1 MFLIT
6 LFTPKL
12 QFMIGKKYAVL
23 AVCILA
29 FLSSSFAQDK
39 DNTPES
45 ASSYDIRDSSL
56 IPARRI
62 PQHNEFLNNAYPF
75 PAKPR
80 NQWEVGVKGGLSTVS
95 GDVRAWLPTFGFGV
109 HARKALGYTF
119 SLRAEYDYMVTKGLN
134 WQPSYYGYASNPQI
148 SKYYNPNSHL
158 PVFYNYKSTIQSLSI
173 QGLATL
179 NNINF
184 HRAKSNLA
192 IYALAGFGIMTYSTA
207 YNLLDANGNPYDFTQ
222 ITNQFGGSGFTYS
235 NRKAIKTALK
245 NMMDGSFETLAQR
258 DPSQPTIFGGTP
270 FRPVLELGGGIE
282 FKLSD
287 RFNIALEDKVSITKT
302 DLIDGQEWQETG
314 STTVHALTRDFD
326 SYNFLSVGLNY
337 NIGRKA
343 VEPLWWI
350 NPLDYAY
357 GEINAPKHMKLPKP
371 VLDDADGDG
380 VTDQFDHEPN
390 TPAGCPVDTHGVS
403 RDTDGDGVPDCKDKE
418 LITPTQCQPVDADGV
433 GKCPDPACCKEINA
447 RLDSGGVGSMGGGKG
462 RCFIGDLPSIVFKG
476 RTVTLS
482 KDGKALASTIA
493 EKMRNN
499 PGCKVA
505 VIGYG
510 ESSKTAQQLSWD
522 RVNEVIKYLV
532 EKEGVNSDRFIF
544 RYGQTGG
551 DENTID
557 IKDGTGEE
565 GPNTVPAPHPNL
577 RKR

>member
-1 MFLIT
+1 
-6 LFTPKL
+6 
-12 QFMIGKKYAVL
+12 MIGKKYGVL
-23 AVCILA
+23 AGFLLA
-29 FLSSSFAQDK
+29 FLSQSFAQ

-45 ASSYDIRDSSL
+45 SSSYDIRDSSL
-56 IPARRI
+56 IPAKRI

-80 NQWEVGVKGGLSTVS
+80 NQWELGVKGGLATVS
-95 GDVRAWLPTFGFGV
+95 GDVRAQLPTFGFGL

-119 SLRAEYDYMVTKGLN
+119 SLRLEYDYMVMKGLN

-148 SKYYNPNSHL
+148 TKYYSFAAHDA
-158 PVFYNYKSTIQSLSI
+158 VFYNYRTTVQSLSI
-173 QGLATL
+173 QGIATL
-179 NNINF
+179 NNIQF
-184 HRAKSNLA
+184 HRAKSNIA
-192 IYALAGFGIMTYSTA
+192 VYALGGFGLMTYSTL
-207 YNLLDANGNPYDFTQ
+207 YNMTNDAAGGAPYNFNSIVT
-222 ITNQFGGSGFTYS
+222 QFGPNGFNYS
-235 NRKAIKTALK
+235 NRKAIKSALK
-245 NMMDGSFETLAQR
+245 GMMDNTYETLAQR

-270 FRPVLELGGGIE
+270 YRPVLEVGGGIE
-282 FKLSD
+282 FKLNEK
-287 RFNIALEDKVSITKT
+287 FNIALEDKVSITKT

-314 STTVHALTRDFD
+314 STQVHALTRDYD

-357 GEINAPKHMKLPKP
+357 SEINAPRHMKLPKP

-447 RLDSGGVGSMGGGKG
+447 RLDSGGVGTMGKA

-510 ESSKTAQQLSWD
+510 ESSKSAQQLSWD

-532 EKEGVNSDRFIF
+532 EKEGINSDRFIF

>member
-1 MFLIT
+1 
-6 LFTPKL
+6 
-12 QFMIGKKYAVL
+12 MIGKKYAVL
-23 AVCILA
+23 AGFLLA
-29 FLSSSFAQDK
+29 FVSQSFAQDK
-39 DNTPES
+39 IAES
-45 ASSYDIRDSSL
+45 SSSYDIRDSSL

-80 NQWEVGVKGGLSTVS
+80 DEWEIGIKGGLSTVS
-95 GDVRAWLPTFGFGV
+95 GSVRALLPTFGVGIHV
-109 HARKALGYTF
+109 RKSLGYTF
-119 SLRAEYDYMVTKGLN
+119 SIRAEYDYMTAKGLN
-134 WQPSYYGYASNPQI
+134 WQPSYNGYAANDVL
-148 SKYYNPNSHL
+148 SKYFNSAARE
-158 PVFYNYKSTIQSLSI
+158 PVFYNYKTTLQELSI
-173 QGLATL
+173 QGVANL
-179 NNINF
+179 NNIRF
-184 HRAKSNLA
+184 HKAKSSILFYVFGGVG
-192 IYALAGFGIMTYSTA
+192 ISTYATR
-207 YNLLDANGNPYDFTQ
+207 YNLFDANGVRYDYSG
-222 ITNQFGGSGFTYS
+222 IISQFGAGGFPYAD
-235 NRKAIKTALK
+235 RKAIRRALK
-245 NMMDGSFETLAQR
+245 DMMDGTYETIAQR
-258 DPSQPTIFGGTP
+258 DPSQPKFNGVPIIPVFVVGLGT
-270 FRPVLELGGGIE
+270 EI
-282 FKLSD
+282 KLSD
-287 RFNIALEDKVSITKT
+287 KFNIAIEDKVTVTKT
-302 DLIDGQEWQETG
+302 KLVDGQEWQETG
-314 STTVHALTRDFD
+314 SPLVHAMTHDD
-326 SYNFLSVGLNY
+326 TYNFLSVGLNY

-357 GEINAPKHMKLPKP
+357 SEINAPKHMKLPKP
-371 VLDDADGDG
+371 VLDDTDGDG
-380 VTDQFDHEPN
+380 VTDQFDREPN

-403 RDTDGDGVPDCKDKE
+403 LDTDGDGVPDCRDKE
-418 LITPTQCQPVDADGV
+418 KITPTQCQPVDADGV

-447 RLDSGGVGSMGGGKG
+447 RLDSGGLGSMGKG
-462 RCFIGDLPSIVFKG
+462 RCSIGDLPSIVFKG
-476 RTVTLS
+476 RSVTLS

-499 PGCKVA
+499 PACKVA

-551 DENTID
+551 AENTID

>member
-1 MFLIT
+1 MASKKNVFLLGILC
-6 LFTPKL
+6 LF
-12 QFMIGKKYAVL
+12 A
-23 AVCILA
+23 
-29 FLSSSFAQDK
+29 
-39 DNTPES
+39 S
-45 ASSYDIRDSSL
+45 ASFGQVQTGYDVRDSSL
-56 IPARRI
+56 IPASRQ

-80 NQWEVGVKGGLSTVS
+80 NQWEIGVKAGVS
-95 GDVRAWLPTFGFGV
+95 SVAGDVRSVFPTGGFGIHV
-109 HARKALGYTF
+109 RKALGYIF
-119 SLRAEYDYMVTKGLN
+119 SLRAEYTWNRARGLN
-134 WQPSYYGYASNPQI
+134 WSASEGYSRDPAWLGAG
-148 SKYYNPNSHL
+148 YNPATDK
-158 PVFYNYKSTIQSLSI
+158 VFYNYKTTIQDLSL
-173 QGLATL
+173 QGVVTL
-179 NNINF
+179 NNIRF
-184 HRAKSNLA
+184 HKAKTGFNLYA
-192 IYALAGFGIMTYSTA
+192 FGGIGGSIYDTYINA
-207 YNLLDANGNPYDFTQ
+207 KDANGNPYKALFNGTA
-222 ITNQFGGSGFTYS
+222 SATYS
-235 NRKAIKTALK
+235 NRKDVKKILK
-245 NMMDGSFETLAQR
+245 AGMDKSYETHAEIDPLQPKLFGKSFK
-258 DPSQPTIFGGTP
+258 PSFQVGVGMA
-270 FRPVLELGGGIE
+270 
-282 FKLSD
+282 FKLSNKFNLAIEE
-287 RFNIALEDKVSITKT
+287 RFTAVKS
-302 DLIDGQEWQETG
+302 DLLDGQQWQENTYINPTTPTG
-314 STTVHALTRDFD
+314 VNVPAQTRDFD
-326 SYNFLSVGLNY
+326 SYNFFSVGLNY
-337 NIGRKA
+337 NIGKKA
-343 VEPLWWI
+343 IEPLWWA

-357 GEINAPKHMKLPKP
+357 NEINAPRHMKLPKP
-371 VLDDADGDG
+371 ILDDADGDG

-390 TPAGCPVDTHGVS
+390 TPAGCPVDSHGVS

-447 RLDSGGVGSMGGGKG
+447 RLDSGAVGTMGGKT

-532 EKEGVNSDRFIF
+532 EKEGINSDRFIF

>member
-1 MFLIT
+1 
-6 LFTPKL
+6 
-12 QFMIGKKYAVL
+12 MIGKKYGVL
-23 AVCILA
+23 AGFLLA
-29 FLSSSFAQDK
+29 FLSQSFAQ

-45 ASSYDIRDSSL
+45 SSSYDIRDSSL
-56 IPARRI
+56 IPAKRI

-80 NQWEVGVKGGLSTVS
+80 NQWELGVKGGMSSIS
-95 GDVRAWLPTFGFGV
+95 GDVRAQLPTFGFGL

-119 SLRAEYDYMVTKGLN
+119 SLRLEYDYMVMKGLN
-134 WQPSYYGYASNPQI
+134 WQPSFYGYASNPQI
-148 SKYYNPNSHL
+148 SKYYSTAAHDA
-158 PVFYNYKSTIQSLSI
+158 VFYNYRSTVQTLSI
-173 QGLATL
+173 QGIATL
-179 NNINF
+179 NNIQF
-184 HRAKSNLA
+184 HRAKSNIA
-192 IYALAGFGIMTYSTA
+192 VYALGGFGLMTYSTL
-207 YNLLDANGNPYDFTQ
+207 YNLTNDAANGAPYDYNSIVTQ
-222 ITNQFGGSGFTYS
+222 FAASGFNYS
-235 NRKAIKTALK
+235 NRKAIKSALK
-245 NMMDGSFETLAQR
+245 GMMDNTYETLAQR

-270 FRPVLELGGGIE
+270 YRPVLEIGGGIE
-282 FKLSD
+282 FKLNEK
-287 RFNIALEDKVSITKT
+287 FNIALEDKVSITKT
-302 DLIDGQEWQETG
+302 DLLDGQEWQETG
-314 STTVHALTRDFD
+314 SNSVHALTRDYD
-326 SYNFLSVGLNY
+326 SYNFLSIGLNY

-357 GEINAPKHMKLPKP
+357 SEINAPRHMKLPKP

-447 RLDSGGVGSMGGGKG
+447 RLDSGGVGTMGKS

-499 PGCKVA
+499 PACKVA

-510 ESSKTAQQLSWD
+510 ESSKSAQQLSWD

-532 EKEGVNSDRFIF
+532 EKEGINSDRFIF

>member
-1 MFLIT
+1 
-6 LFTPKL
+6 
-12 QFMIGKKYAVL
+12 MIRKKYAVL
-23 AVCILA
+23 AGFLLA
-29 FLSSSFAQDK
+29 FLSQSFAQD
-39 DNTPES
+39 NTSES
-45 ASSYDIRDSSL
+45 AYSYDIRDSSL
-56 IPARRI
+56 IPAKRI
-62 PQHNEFLNNAYPF
+62 PQHNEFLQNAYPF

-80 NQWEVGVKGGLSTVS
+80 NQWEIGAKFGLSTVS
-95 GDVRAWLPTFGFGV
+95 GDVRSQLPTFGFGLQ
-109 HARKALGYTF
+109 ARKALGYLF
-119 SLRAEYDYMVTKGLN
+119 SLRLEYDYETAKGLN
-134 WQPSYYGYASNPQI
+134 WQPSYYGFGA
-148 SKYYNPNSHL
+148 NSVIKAVY
-158 PVFYNYKSTIQSLSI
+158 PATGTNAVFYNYKTTIQELAL
-173 QGLATL
+173 QGIFAL
-179 NNINF
+179 NNIRF
-184 HRAKSNLA
+184 HKAKTNVSF
-192 IYALAGFGIMTYSTA
+192 YVFGGIGVMTYSTL
-207 YNLLDANGNPYDFTQ
+207 YNLTDDNKNGATYDY
-222 ITNQFGGSGFTYS
+222 NALVAKYGPNGFTYA
-235 NRKAIKTALK
+235 NRKAIKDDLK
-245 NMMDGSFETLAQR
+245 NMMDNSYETTAQR

-270 FRPVLELGGGIE
+270 FRPVMDLGLGMEI
-282 FKLSD
+282 KLSEK
-287 RFNIALEDKVSITKT
+287 FNIALEDKVTITKT
-302 DLIDGQEWQETG
+302 DLLDGQEWQETG
-314 STTVHALTRDFD
+314 STTVHAMTKDND
-326 SYNFLSVGLNY
+326 ATNFLSIGLNY
-337 NIGRKA
+337 NIGKRA

-357 GEINAPKHMKLPKP
+357 SEINAPRHMKLPKP

-447 RLDSGGVGSMGGGKG
+447 RLDSGAVGTMGGKT